1 MPGYFNYFPT
11 TNFNNNLATNLLAKI
26 KFDQSVIRNLAVF
39 YNYNIKQGERADQIA
54 SKYYE
59 DPLLD
64 WLIYLANDITDPY
77 LEWYLTQEQFIEF
90 IKEKYGSVEKAQ
102 EKIAFYRNNYKE
114 DDTILSTTQYGN
126 LSYLVKK
133 YYRPV
138 IGLSNNIVS
147 YVRKE
152 LDQVLENNKVVVLN
166 VGAPQNFIEE
176 EKITQG
182 NVFGFVSQ
190 VGSNSLTITKVTGT
204 FSNTAN
210 VVGSDSNTTSNVTI
224 VNVVSQPIN
233 VVESS
238 FWEAVSYYKYEEE
251 LNESRSIIRILDKSY
266 VGKIE
271 KDIRELFR

>member
-1 MPGYFNYFPT
+1 MPGYFNYFPS
-11 TNFNNNLATNLLAKI
+11 TNYNNNLATNLIAKI
-26 KFDQSVIRNLAVF
+26 KFDQSVLRNLAVF

-54 SKYYE
+54 LKYYE

-77 LEWYLTQEQFIEF
+77 LEWYMTQEQFIEF
-90 IKEKYGSVEKAQ
+90 VKEKYGSVEKAQ

-114 DDTILSTTQYGN
+114 DDTILSTTQYDN